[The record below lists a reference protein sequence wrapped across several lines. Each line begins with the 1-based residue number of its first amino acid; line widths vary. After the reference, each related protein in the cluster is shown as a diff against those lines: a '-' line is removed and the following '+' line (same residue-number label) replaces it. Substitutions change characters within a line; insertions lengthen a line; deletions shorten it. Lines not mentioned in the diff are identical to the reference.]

1 MILLKSNLIFFKTLL
16 FFLFDSLALSNVQY
30 SRNNQLKLI
39 LIIRQDAIGDFV
51 MWLDT
56 AKEYRKLYP
65 PDKYK
70 IVLAGNKIWCD
81 LAEELPYWDKVIPVD
96 VKQFKTFSSYRWKLL
111 RKIRKLKIETA
122 IQPTFSREFY
132 HGDALVRASGALWKV
147 SSAGDMAN
155 RNWLKQFIADSW
167 HTELIPASM
176 EPLTELERNAEF
188 FSGLT
193 DYPHLTSYPKLDI
206 PEFWLSSE
214 WKEKTFYILVPGTSG
229 AVTGKEWPPAFFSDL
244 ATKVFR
250 QTGWE
255 GVICGAKQEHSL
267 GEQILKQCDA
277 PLQNFC
283 GQTTLVELAGL
294 LSQSRLTI
302 SNDTGAVFLSSA
314 VGTSSV
320 CILGGGHF
328 GRFVP
333 YPDLP
338 GKINH
343 LKTVYHKMP
352 CYGCNWVCIFPI
364 IEGEPTPCIANISVG
379 VVWSKVRPL
388 LIKKTF

>member
-1 MILLKSNLIFFKTLL
+1 MTLLKPFLIIIKSFL
-16 FFLFDSLALSNVQY
+16 FYLFDSLALWKVPSP
-30 SRNNQLKLI
+30 QLNELE
-39 LIIRQDAIGDFV
+39 LVFLIRQDAIGDFV

-56 AKEYRKLYP
+56 AKEYRNIFP

-81 LAEELPYWDKVIPVD
+81 LAEQLPYWDEILMVD
-96 VKQFKTFSSYRWKLL
+96 VKQFKTFSRYRWDFL
-111 RKIRKLKIETA
+111 RKVRNLGVQIS
-122 IQPTFSREFY
+122 IQPTISREFY
-132 HGDALVRASGALWKV
+132 HGDALVQASGALRKV

-155 RNWLKQFIADSW
+155 RNWLKQFIADCW
-167 HTELIPASM
+167 HTELITAST

-229 AVTGKEWPPAFFSDL
+229 AVAGKEWPPAFFSDL

-277 PLQNFC
+277 PLQNLC

-302 SNDTGAVFLSSA
+302 SNDTGSVFLSSA
-314 VGTSSV
+314 VGTLSV

-328 GRFVP
+328 GRFAP

-338 GKINH
+338 GQTNH

>member
-1 MILLKSNLIFFKTLL
+1 MTLVKSNLIFFKTLL

-81 LAEELPYWDKVIPVD
+81 LAEELPYWDKIIPVD

-167 HTELIPASM
+167 HTELIPAST
-176 EPLTELERNAEF
+176 ETLTELERNAEF

-193 DYPHLTSYPKLDI
+193 NYTHLTCYPQLDI
-206 PEFWLSSE
+206 PDFWLSSE

-229 AVTGKEWPPAFFSDL
+229 AVAGKEWPSAFFSDL

-255 GVICGAKQEHSL
+255 GLICGAKQEHSL

-277 PLQNFC
+277 PLQNLC

-302 SNDTGAVFLSSA
+302 SNDTGVVYLSSA
-314 VGTSSV
+314 VGTKSV
-320 CILGGGHF
+320 CIVGGGHF

-338 GKINH
+338 GQTNN
-343 LKTVYHKMP
+343 LKEVFHKMP
-352 CYGCNWVCIFPI
+352 CYGCNWKCIYPI
-364 IEGEPTPCIANISVG
+364 NEGEPAPCIANISVDAVWEK
-379 VVWSKVRPL
+379 VVPL
-388 LIKKTF
+388 LTS

>member
-1 MILLKSNLIFFKTLL
+1 MTLVKSNLIFFKTLL

-132 HGDALVRASGALWKV
+132 HGDALVRASGALRKV

-155 RNWLKQFIADSW
+155 RNWLKQFIADCW
-167 HTELIPASM
+167 HTEFIPAST
-176 EPLTELERNAEF
+176 EPLTELERNSEF
-188 FSGLT
+188 FQGLSKK
-193 DYPHLTSYPKLDI
+193 PHKLSYPSMISQGMASSTKWETREYYVLFPGVSSALRQWPLECFAEIANRIYHETCLTGILDGGPNEKPFAESI
-206 PEFWLSSE
+206 QELS
-214 WKEKTFYILVPGTSG
+214 
-229 AVTGKEWPPAFFSDL
+229 
-244 ATKVFR
+244 
-250 QTGWE
+250 
-255 GVICGAKQEHSL
+255 
-267 GEQILKQCDA
+267 DA
-277 PLQNFC
+277 PLEWAGTRLN
-283 GQTTLVELAGL
+283 ELPVL
-294 LSQSRLTI
+294 LKCSRFVVSSET
-302 SNDTGAVFLSSA
+302 SA
-314 VGTSSV
+314 VHIAVAVNTPV
-320 CILGGGHF
+320 ICILGGAYF
-328 GRFVP
+328 GRFLP
-333 YPDLP
+333 YPELP
-338 GKINH
+338 KQRIV
-343 LKTVYHKMP
+343 LETVSYSMP
-352 CYGCNWVCIFPI
+352 CYGCNGECIYPLKKN
-364 IEGEPTPCIANISVG
+364 ESAPCITNVSVDA
-379 VVWSKVRPL
+379 VWEKVKPL
-388 LIKKTF
+388 LINKTF

>member
-1 MILLKSNLIFFKTLL
+1 MNLLKPFLIIIKSIL
-16 FFLFDSLALSNVQY
+16 FYLFDSLALWKVPSP
-30 SRNNQLKLI
+30 QLNELE
-39 LIIRQDAIGDFV
+39 LVFLIRQDGIGDFV

-56 AKEYRKLYP
+56 AKEYRNIFP

-81 LAEELPYWDKVIPVD
+81 LAEELPYWDEILMID
-96 VKQFKTFSSYRWKLL
+96 VKQFKTFSRYRWDFL
-111 RKIRKLKIETA
+111 RKVRNLGVQIS

-132 HGDALVRASGALWKV
+132 HGDALVQASGALRKV
-147 SSAGDMAN
+147 SSAGNMAN

-167 HTELIPASM
+167 HTELIPAST

-188 FSGLT
+188 FSRLT
-193 DYPHLTSYPKLDI
+193 DYPHLTNYPKLDI

-229 AVTGKEWPPAFFSDL
+229 TVAGKEWPPACFSDL

-314 VGTSSV
+314 VGTLSV

-338 GKINH
+338 GQTNH

-364 IEGEPTPCIANISVG
+364 IEGEPTPYIANINVDA
-379 VVWSKVRPL
+379 VWKQVRPL
-388 LIKKTF
+388 LISCP

>member
-1 MILLKSNLIFFKTLL
+1 MTLIKTYLIVIKSLL
-16 FFLFDSLALSNVQY
+16 FYLFDSMALLKAPST
-30 SRNNQLKLI
+30 QLNKLE
-39 LIIRQDAIGDFV
+39 LVLLIRQDAIGDFL

-65 PDKYK
+65 PEKYK
-70 IVLAGNKIWCD
+70 IVLTGNKIWCS
-81 LAEELPYWDKVIPVD
+81 LAEELPYWDEVIAVD
-96 VKQFKTFSSYRWKLL
+96 VIKFKTFSRYRRNLL
-111 RKIRKLKIETA
+111 WQIRNLKADVA

-132 HGDALVRASGALWKV
+132 NGDSLVRASKAFRKI
-147 SSAGDMAN
+147 SSVGDMGN
-155 RNWLKQFIADSW
+155 RNWLKKIIADSW
-167 HTELIPASM
+167 HTELIPVSTRPM
-176 EPLTELERNAEF
+176 TELERNSEF
-188 FSGLT
+188 FSGLSNYSHIT
-193 DYPHLTSYPKLDI
+193 GYPQLDI
-206 PEFWLSSE
+206 PELWLSSE

-229 AVTGKEWPPAFFSDL
+229 AVAGKEWPPAFFSDL

-267 GEQILKQCDA
+267 GEQILKQSDS
-277 PLQNFC
+277 PLQNLC
-283 GQTTLVELAGL
+283 GQTTLVEFAGL

-302 SNDTGAVFLSSA
+302 SNDTGSVFLSSA
-314 VGTSSV
+314 VGTLSV

-328 GRFVP
+328 GRFAP

-338 GKINH
+338 GQTNH

-364 IEGEPTPCIANISVG
+364 IEGEPTPCIAKISVDA
-379 VVWSKVRPL
+379 VWKQVRPL
-388 LIKKTF
+388 LINKTF

>member
-1 MILLKSNLIFFKTLL
+1 MTLVKSNLIFFKTLL

-167 HTELIPASM
+167 HTELIPAST

-193 DYPHLTSYPKLDI
+193 NNTHLTSYPKLDI
-206 PEFWLSSE
+206 P
-214 WKEKTFYILVPGTSG
+214 
-229 AVTGKEWPPAFFSDL
+229 
-244 ATKVFR
+244 
-250 QTGWE
+250 
-255 GVICGAKQEHSL
+255 
-267 GEQILKQCDA
+267 
-277 PLQNFC
+277 
-283 GQTTLVELAGL
+283 
-294 LSQSRLTI
+294 
-302 SNDTGAVFLSSA
+302 
-314 VGTSSV
+314 
-320 CILGGGHF
+320 
-328 GRFVP
+328 
-333 YPDLP
+333 
-338 GKINH
+338 
-343 LKTVYHKMP
+343 
-352 CYGCNWVCIFPI
+352 
-364 IEGEPTPCIANISVG
+364 
-379 VVWSKVRPL
+379 
-388 LIKKTF
+388 

>member
-1 MILLKSNLIFFKTLL
+1 MTLVKSNLIFFKTLL

-155 RNWLKQFIADSW
+155 RNWLKQFIANSW
-167 HTELIPASM
+167 HTELIPAST

-188 FSGLT
+188 FSGFT

-229 AVTGKEWPPAFFSDL
+229 AIAGKKWPPAFFSDL

-277 PLQNFC
+277 PLQNLC

-314 VGTSSV
+314 VGTLSV

-333 YPDLP
+333 YPDLH
-338 GKINH
+338 GQINN
-343 LKTVYHKMP
+343 LKENFHKMP
-352 CYGCNWVCIFPI
+352 CLGCNWVCIFPI

-388 LIKKTF
+388 LINKTF

>member
-1 MILLKSNLIFFKTLL
+1 MTLLKPFLIIIKSFL
-16 FFLFDSLALSNVQY
+16 FYLFDSLALWKVPSP
-30 SRNNQLKLI
+30 QLNELE
-39 LIIRQDAIGDFV
+39 LVFLIRQDAIGDFV

-56 AKEYRKLYP
+56 AKEYRNIFP

-81 LAEELPYWDKVIPVD
+81 LAEELPYWDEILMID
-96 VKQFKTFSSYRWKLL
+96 VKQFKTFSRYRWDFL
-111 RKIRKLKIETA
+111 RKVRNLGVQIS

-132 HGDALVRASGALWKV
+132 HGDALVQASGALRKV

-155 RNWLKQFIADSW
+155 RNWLKKFIADSW
-167 HTELIPASM
+167 NTELIPAST
-176 EPLTELERNAEF
+176 ETLTELERNAEF

-193 DYPHLTSYPKLDI
+193 NYTHLTCYPQLDI
-206 PEFWLSSE
+206 PDFWLSSE

-229 AVTGKEWPPAFFSDL
+229 AVAGKEWPPAFFSDL

-277 PLQNFC
+277 PLQNLC

-302 SNDTGAVFLSSA
+302 SNDTGVVYLSSA
-314 VGTSSV
+314 VGTKSV
-320 CILGGGHF
+320 CIVGGGHF

-338 GKINH
+338 GQTNN
-343 LKTVYHKMP
+343 LKEVFHKMP
-352 CYGCNWVCIFPI
+352 CYGCNWKCIYPI
-364 IEGEPTPCIANISVG
+364 NEGEPAPCIANISVDA
-379 VVWSKVRPL
+379 VWKQVRPL
-388 LIKKTF
+388 LTSCP

>member
-1 MILLKSNLIFFKTLL
+1 MNLLKQFLIIIKSLL
-16 FFLFDSLALSNVQY
+16 FYLFDSLALWKVPSP
-30 SRNNQLKLI
+30 QLNELE
-39 LIIRQDAIGDFV
+39 LVLLIRQDAIGDFV

-56 AKEYRKLYP
+56 AKEYRNIFP

-81 LAEELPYWDKVIPVD
+81 LAEELTYWDMILMVD
-96 VKQFKTFSSYRWKLL
+96 VKQFKTFSRYRWDFL
-111 RKIRKLKIETA
+111 RKVRNLGVQIS

-132 HGDALVRASGALWKV
+132 HGDALVRASGALRKV

-155 RNWLKQFIADSW
+155 RNWLKQFIADCW
-167 HTELIPASM
+167 HTELIPASTG
-176 EPLTELERNAEF
+176 PLTELERNAEF

-214 WKEKTFYILVPGTSG
+214 WKEKIFYILVPGTSG
-229 AVTGKEWPPAFFSDL
+229 AVVGKEWPPAFFSDL
-244 ATKVFR
+244 ATKIFR

-255 GVICGAKQEHSL
+255 GFICGTKQENSL

-277 PLQNFC
+277 PLQNLC
-283 GQTTLVELAGL
+283 GQTTLMELAGL

-302 SNDTGAVFLSSA
+302 SNDTGSVFLSSA
-314 VGTSSV
+314 VGTLSV

-338 GKINH
+338 GQTNH

>member
-1 MILLKSNLIFFKTLL
+1 MTLLKPYLIIIKSIL
-16 FFLFDSLALSNVQY
+16 FYLFDSLALWKVPSPLLNELELVF
-30 SRNNQLKLI
+30 L
-39 LIIRQDAIGDFV
+39 IRQDGIGDFV
-51 MWLDT
+51 MWLDSV
-56 AKEYRKLYP
+56 KEYRKLYP

-70 IVLAGNKIWCD
+70 IVLVGNKIWYE
-81 LAEELPYWDKVIPVD
+81 LAEELPYWDEVVPVD

-111 RKIRKLKIETA
+111 RTIRKLKIETA

-132 HGDALVRASGALWKV
+132 HGDALVRASGALRKV

-155 RNWLKQFIADSW
+155 RNWLKQFLADRW
-167 HTELIPASM
+167 HTELIPAST

-193 DYPHLTSYPKLDI
+193 DSPHLTRYPKLDI
-206 PEFWLSSE
+206 QEFWLSSE
-214 WKEKTFYILVPGTSG
+214 WKDKTFYILVPGTSG
-229 AVTGKEWPPAFFSDL
+229 AVAGKEWPPDFFSDL

-255 GVICGAKQEHSL
+255 GAICGAKQERSL

-277 PLQNFC
+277 PLQNLC

-302 SNDTGAVFLSSA
+302 SNDTGTVFLSSA
-314 VGTSSV
+314 VGTLSV

-338 GKINH
+338 GQANH
-343 LKTVYHKMP
+343 LKTIYHKMP
-352 CYGCNWVCIFPI
+352 CYGCNWDCIFPI
-364 IEGEPTPCIANISVG
+364 IKEKPAPCIANISVG

-388 LIKKTF
+388 LINKTF

>member
-1 MILLKSNLIFFKTLL
+1 MTLLKPFLIIIKSFL
-16 FFLFDSLALSNVQY
+16 FYLFDSLALWKIPSP
-30 SRNNQLKLI
+30 QLNDLE
-39 LIIRQDAIGDFV
+39 LVFLIRQDGIGDFV

-56 AKEYRKLYP
+56 AKEYRNIFP

-81 LAEELPYWDKVIPVD
+81 LAEELPYWDEKLMID
-96 VKQFKTFSSYRWKLL
+96 VKQFKTFSKYRWDFL
-111 RKIRKLKIETA
+111 RKVRNLGVQIS

-132 HGDALVRASGALWKV
+132 HGDALVRASGALRKV

-155 RNWLKQFIADSW
+155 RNWLKKFIADSW
-167 HTELIPASM
+167 NTELIPAST
-176 EPLTELERNAEF
+176 ETLTELERNAEF
-188 FSGLT
+188 YSGLS
-193 DYPHLTSYPKLDI
+193 DSPHLTRYPKLDI
-206 PEFWLSSE
+206 QEFWLSSK
-214 WKEKTFYILVPGTSG
+214 WKDKTFYILVPGTSG
-229 AVTGKEWPPAFFSDL
+229 AVAGKEWPPDFFSDL

-255 GVICGAKQEHSL
+255 GAICGAKQERSL

-277 PLQNFC
+277 PLQNLC

-302 SNDTGAVFLSSA
+302 SNDTGTVFLSSA
-314 VGTSSV
+314 VGTLSV

-338 GKINH
+338 GQANH
-343 LKTVYHKMP
+343 LKTIYHKMP
-352 CYGCNWVCIFPI
+352 CYGCNWDCIFPI
-364 IEGEPTPCIANISVG
+364 IKEKPAPCIANISVG

-388 LIKKTF
+388 LINKTF

>member
-1 MILLKSNLIFFKTLL
+1 MTLL
-16 FFLFDSLALSNVQY
+16 NPFLIIIKSFLFYLFDSLALWKVQ
-30 SRNNQLKLI
+30 SPQLNELE
-39 LIIRQDAIGDFV
+39 LVLLIRQDAIGDFV

-56 AKEYRKLYP
+56 AKEYRNIFP

-70 IVLAGNKIWCD
+70 IVLAGNKVWCD
-81 LAEELPYWDKVIPVD
+81 LAEELTYWDMILMVD
-96 VKQFKTFSSYRWKLL
+96 VKQFKKISRYRWDFLQKVRNLGVQ
-111 RKIRKLKIETA
+111 IS

-167 HTELIPASM
+167 HTELIPAST

-229 AVTGKEWPPAFFSDL
+229 AVAGKEWPPAFFSDL

-250 QTGWE
+250 QTRWE

-277 PLQNFC
+277 PLQNLC

-302 SNDTGAVFLSSA
+302 SNDTGVVYLSSA
-314 VGTSSV
+314 VGTKSV
-320 CILGGGHF
+320 CIVGGGHF

-338 GKINH
+338 GQTNN
-343 LKTVYHKMP
+343 LKEVFHKMP
-352 CYGCNWVCIFPI
+352 CYGCNWKCIYPI
-364 IEGEPTPCIANISVG
+364 KEGDPAPCIANVN
-379 VVWSKVRPL
+379 VDAVWETVRPL
-388 LIKKTF
+388 LIN